1 MVLMRAQ
8 TRFFRYIK
16 SSLLT
21 GLLVVVPVYVAAL
34 LLQKA
39 MSSLATVIR
48 PVAKLL
54 PEWIHAGEIISFLI
68 LVLACLIV
76 GIFVGMPKGRSIQ
89 QGIEKRLLQKIP
101 GYTSIRA
108 LTDRLA
114 GDSHGESWEPALVE
128 IENALVPA
136 FIIETLDDGRFTVFV
151 PSVPTPLAGTV
162 YILTADR
169 VHPVDIPFTHAI
181 KMVAQW
187 GAGAKEFIAAMDQRP
202 SSGIRRTID
211 GV

>member
-1 MVLMRAQ
+1 MALVSVQMKALG
-8 TRFFRYIK
+8 YIRNAF
-16 SSLLT
+16 LT

-39 MSSLATVIR
+39 MSTLAKIMH

-54 PEWIHAGEIISFLI
+54 PEWLHAGEIISFLVVVFVCLTI
-68 LVLACLIV
+68 GVLV
-76 GIFVGMPKGRSIQ
+76 GTPFGRFVQ
-89 QGIEKRLLQKIP
+89 QGLERRLFQKIP
-101 GYTSIRA
+101 GYTSIRT

-114 GDSHGESWEPALVE
+114 GDSHGEAWEPALAE
-128 IENALVPA
+128 IEEALVPA

-162 YILTADR
+162 YILSPDR

-181 KMVAQW
+181 KMIAQW
-187 GAGAKEFIAAMDQRP
+187 GAGAREFIAAMDKG
-202 SSGIRRTID
+202 SSSRDRLHN
-211 GV
+211 